1 MNTLRRRKFTDDE
14 KRKIVDEALI
24 RGINVMLQEH
34 RLSYSVFSRWKKK
47 FHKEEPDKAKT
58 DRKMVQQLNA
68 LVIENERLK
77 KIIANLAL
85 EVQIKTEMLN
95 KCSVAGK
102 INDA

>member
-1 MNTLRRRKFTDDE
+1 MNTLHRRKFTDDE

-47 FHKEEPDKAKT
+47 FYTEETDKVAT
-58 DRKMVQQLNA
+58 DRKIIQQLNE
-68 LVIENERLK
+68 LVVENERLK

-85 EVQIKTEMLN
+85 EVQIKTEMLS
-95 KCSVAGK
+95 KFSSMEKGY
-102 INDA
+102 

>member
-1 MNTLRRRKFTDDE
+1 MNTLHRRKFTDEE

-34 RLSYSVFSRWKKK
+34 RLSYSVFARWKKK
-47 FHKEEPDKAKT
+47 FHTEETDKAQT
-58 DRKMVQQLNA
+58 DRKVAQQLNA

-95 KCSVAGK
+95 KFGTA
-102 INDA
+102 